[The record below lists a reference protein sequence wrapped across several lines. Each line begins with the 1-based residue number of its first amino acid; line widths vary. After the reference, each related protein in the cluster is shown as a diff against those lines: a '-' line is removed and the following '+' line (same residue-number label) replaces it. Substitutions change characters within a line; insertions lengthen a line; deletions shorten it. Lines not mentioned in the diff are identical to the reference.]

1 MPLHVVRHP
10 LIEDALG
17 RLRDRDTPCDEF
29 RRLAR
34 RVSLLLAAE
43 ATRDLALGEAPEL
56 VAGRGAV
63 AQPPHGVLDQRMA
76 HDVERHGAGR

>member
-10 LIEDALG
+10 VIEDSLA
-17 RLRDRDTPCDEF
+17 RLRDRTTPCDEF

-43 ATRDLALGEAPEL
+43 ATRDLALAETTVQTPLETALSRRANRLGSCVCQAL
-56 VAGRGAV
+56 K
-63 AQPPHGVLDQRMA
+63 
-76 HDVERHGAGR
+76 